1 MKLMM
6 KMMMIF
12 ADLSIASDIMSG
24 MRDVGPMMCWWPL
37 VTTDT
42 DHLCAHWSEA
52 LVSRELASSSGQ
64 SNASNCPINVLIIP
78 MLPTLMVIINLTT
91 WPSACLSNWGVHA
104 LFIRVW
110 AITHVTWLY
119 SGNIPPTEQ
128 WALWSRYSP
137 GLMPTL
143 TLAPRVPRTLSAD
156 YHVWGRRKQKS

>member
-1 MKLMM
+1 MT
-6 KMMMIF
+6 MIF

-24 MRDVGPMMCWWPL
+24 MRDVGPMVCCWPL

-78 MLPTLMVIINLTT
+78 IIVIINLTT
-91 WPSACLSNWGVHA
+91 GPSACLSNWGVHA

-119 SGNIPPTEQ
+119 SGKIPP
-128 WALWSRYSP
+128 SRNELSDPDIHPDWCLYSP
-137 GLMPTL
+137 SR
-143 TLAPRVPRTLSAD
+143 LARAPNPL
-156 YHVWGRRKQKS
+156 HG